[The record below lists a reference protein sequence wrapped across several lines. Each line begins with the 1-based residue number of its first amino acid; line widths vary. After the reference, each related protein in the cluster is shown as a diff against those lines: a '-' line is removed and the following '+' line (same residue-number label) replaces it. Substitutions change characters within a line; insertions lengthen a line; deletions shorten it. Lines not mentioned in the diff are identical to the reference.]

1 MIILLTGGTGY
12 IGSHTAIA
20 AMAAGHQVVLYDN
33 LCNSHAEVIEKI
45 HAITDQKIPFIQGD
59 VLNTELL
66 YKTLVEYKVDAVIH
80 LAGLKSVKDS
90 SEYPINYYHN
100 NVSGTISLLQAMSRA
115 QVKKLVFSSSATVY
129 GEPKYLPYD
138 EHHPTKP
145 INVYGR
151 TKLQIEEVLRDVV
164 DSDPTWRILALRYFN
179 PVGAHPSGL
188 IGENPQ
194 GTPNNLMPYVAKV
207 AANEL
212 PILHIFGD
220 DYSTKDGTGER
231 DYIHVMDLAEG
242 HTAAID
248 YLNNHEGFRCINLGT
263 GTAYSVLDL
272 VKSFEEVLGSNIP
285 YQISPRR
292 PGDLPKYFADASI
305 AQKLLN
311 WQAHR
316 SLLDMC
322 DTTWLFK
329 RNSKKKAN

>member
-1 MIILLTGGTGY
+1 
-12 IGSHTAIA
+12 
-20 AMAAGHQVVLYDN
+20 
-33 LCNSHAEVIEKI
+33 
-45 HAITDQKIPFIQGD
+45 
-59 VLNTELL
+59 
-66 YKTLVEYKVDAVIH
+66 
-80 LAGLKSVKDS
+80 
-90 SEYPINYYHN
+90 
-100 NVSGTISLLQAMSRA
+100 
-115 QVKKLVFSSSATVY
+115 
-129 GEPKYLPYD
+129 
-138 EHHPTKP
+138 
-145 INVYGR
+145 
-151 TKLQIEEVLRDVV
+151 
-164 DSDPTWRILALRYFN
+164 
-179 PVGAHPSGL
+179 
-188 IGENPQ
+188 
-194 GTPNNLMPYVAKV
+194 
-207 AANEL
+207 
-212 PILHIFGD
+212 
-220 DYSTKDGTGER
+220 
-231 DYIHVMDLAEG
+231 MDLAEG